1 MESGTEALGL
11 RERKKLQTRQ
21 AIADTAMRLFLGR
34 GFDNVSV
41 SEIARAADVSDK
53 TVFNY
58 FPTKEDLFYSR
69 FETFEADL
77 LEALR
82 QRPSGESYVA
92 AFRRFLLAQ
101 RGLLAKDDPQAVQ
114 ELRTLTQTIT
124 SSPALLVREE
134 QILAGYTRSL
144 AALIAKETGTRGD
157 DVQPQVAA
165 SALIGVHRVLI
176 EYTRRRV
183 LAGDEHKRIARGL
196 RTQTIKALS
205 LLEQGLAGLGVK

>member
-1 MESGTEALGL
+1 MESGIEALGL
-11 RERKKLQTRQ
+11 RARKKLQTRQ
-21 AIADTAMRLFLGR
+21 AIADTAMRLFLER